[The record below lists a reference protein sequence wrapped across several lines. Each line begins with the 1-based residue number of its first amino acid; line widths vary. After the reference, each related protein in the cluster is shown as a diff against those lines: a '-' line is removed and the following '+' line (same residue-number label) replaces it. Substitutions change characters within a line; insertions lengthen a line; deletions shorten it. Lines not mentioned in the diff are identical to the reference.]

1 MRDNFPRVSQS
12 LPKPSML
19 RRLGHG
25 VGLAGVLIAVQIMN
39 SAFAAERFSYEIK
52 SGDTL
57 AKALNA
63 AGMSGQQAYKV
74 NQALAQHLDLKT
86 IKPGQ
91 VVQVEKNLDGVGG
104 RAADGDSASYRVLL
118 DLGFGGMAEAT
129 LVNDVTVSQYAQLVP
144 QIRTVSVEF
153 TVSGSVID
161 SAVEAGVSPE
171 VILELSETLEAQVDF
186 KRDFAGGEEISL
198 RYEEAIYTY
207 DGQRK
212 RIPRAIN
219 AATVQTSK
227 GLFEVNRIGEGDEQ
241 KLVISKNGKI
251 VLSLLLPVHDS
262 RLSSAFGRRKHPV
275 LAGWMMHK
283 GVDFAANRG
292 DAVFA
297 VADGKVTRA
306 GREGGFGRVVRLA
319 HANGMETIYA
329 HLSEISAG
337 LKPGVRVRQGHKIG
351 EVGRSGLATS
361 SNLHFEVRNGK
372 ESLNPLKASTVQRLD
387 NSPAVAV
394 QD

>member
-1 MRDNFPRVSQS
+1 
-12 LPKPSML
+12 ML
-19 RRLGHG
+19 
-25 VGLAGVLIAVQIMN
+25 AVPTSN
-39 SAFAAERFSYEIK
+39 TAFAAERFSYEIK

-74 NQALAQHLDLKT
+74 NQALAQHLDLKS

-91 VVQVEKNLDGVGG
+91 IVQVEKNIDGVGG
-104 RAADGDSASYRVLL
+104 KSASSTSASYRVLL
-118 DLGFGGMAEAT
+118 DLGFAGMAEAT
-129 LVNDVTVSQYAQLVP
+129 LVNDSTVSQYAQLVP

-171 VILELSETLEAQVDF
+171 VILELSETLESQVDF
-186 KRDFAGGEEISL
+186 KRDFAGGEDISL

-207 DGQRK
+207 GGQRK

-219 AATVQTSK
+219 AASVQTSK

-251 VLSLLLPVHDS
+251 VLSLFLPVHDA

-292 DAVFA
+292 DDVFA
-297 VADGKVTRA
+297 VAAGRVTLA
-306 GREGGFGRVVRLA
+306 GREGGFGRVVRLS

-329 HLSEISAG
+329 HLSEING
-337 LKPGVRVRQGHKIG
+337 RLKPGSRVQQGEKIG

-361 SNLHFEVRNGK
+361 NNLHFEIRKGK
-372 ESLNPLKASTVQRLD
+372 ESLNPLKASTMEKLD
-387 NSPAVAV
+387 NAPALAV

>member
-1 MRDNFPRVSQS
+1 MRDNFPRAVPS
-12 LPKPSML
+12 LPKFSML
-19 RRLGHG
+19 RRLCHG
-25 VGLAGVLIAVQIMN
+25 VGLTAALLAVQTFNTAI
-39 SAFAAERFSYEIK
+39 AAERFSYQIK

-63 AGMSGQQAYKV
+63 AGMNGQQAYKV

-91 VVQVEKNLDGVGG
+91 VVQVERNLEGVN
-104 RAADGDSASYRVLL
+104 DSSSFRVLL

-129 LVNDVTVSQYAQLVP
+129 LVNDVTVSQFAQLVP

-171 VILELSETLEAQVDF
+171 VILELSETLEAHVDF

-219 AATVQTSK
+219 AASVQTSK
-227 GLFEVNRIGEGDEQ
+227 GLFEVNRIGEGSEQ

-251 VLSLLLPVHDS
+251 VLSLLLPVHDA

-297 VADGKVTRA
+297 VAGGKVTRA
-306 GREGGFGRVVRLA
+306 GREGGFGRVVRIE
-319 HANGMETIYA
+319 HAGGMETIYA
-329 HLSEISAG
+329 HLSKISAG
-337 LKPGVRVRQGHKIG
+337 LKPGSRVRQGDKVG

-361 SNLHFEVRNGK
+361 TNLHFEIRNGK
-372 ESLNPLKASTVQRLD
+372 ESLDPLKATTLRRLD
-387 NSPAVAV
+387 NTPAVAA
-394 QD
+394 QE